1 MEKIT
6 YDDFRN
12 TILHL
17 MESDKPKQWRDGQFV
32 FNYMES
38 MFGQVARISQFRD
51 GIDCFYND
59 DNIDA
64 FIKNCYE
71 IIRKTDENFT

>member
-6 YDDFRN
+6 YDNFRN

-17 MESDKPKQWRDGQFV
+17 METEKLKQWRNGQFV
-32 FNYMES
+32 FNYIES
-38 MFGQVARISQFRD
+38 VYGQVARISQFRD

-59 DNIDA
+59 ENIDA

-71 IIRKTDENFT
+71 IIKNFEENNN

>member
-1 MEKIT
+1 MEKLT
-6 YDDFRN
+6 LENFRN

-17 MESDKPKQWRDGQFV
+17 METEKPKQWRNGQFV
-32 FNYMES
+32 FNYIES
-38 MFGQVARISQFRD
+38 VYGQVARISQFRD

-59 DNIDA
+59 ENIDA

-71 IIRKTDENFT
+71 IIKNFEENNN

>member
-6 YDDFRN
+6 YDNFRN
-12 TILHL
+12 NILHL
-17 MESDKPKQWRDGQFV
+17 METEKLKQWRNGQFV
-32 FNYMES
+32 FNYIES
-38 MFGQVARISQFRD
+38 VYGQVARISQFRD

-59 DNIDA
+59 ENIDA

-71 IIRKTDENFT
+71 IIKNFEENNN

>member
-17 MESDKPKQWRDGQFV
+17 MKSDKPKQWRDGQFV
-32 FNYMES
+32 FNYMETVY
-38 MFGQVARISQFRD
+38 GQVARISQFRD

-71 IIRKTDENFT
+71 ILRKTDENFA